1 MKRKTSQKQPE
12 KKEIMYIGIQKKS
25 RLAKNNAIQKT
36 MEQYILNAEQR
47 GL

>member
-1 MKRKTSQKQPE
+1 
-12 KKEIMYIGIQKKS
+12 MYIGIQKKS

-47 GL
+47 GLQIYNFIFRESMTKK